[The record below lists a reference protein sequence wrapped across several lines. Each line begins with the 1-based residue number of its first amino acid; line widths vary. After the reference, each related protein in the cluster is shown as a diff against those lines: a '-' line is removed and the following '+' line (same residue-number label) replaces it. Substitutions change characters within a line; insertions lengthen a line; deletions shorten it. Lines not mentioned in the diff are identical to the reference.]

1 MDKLSKENKEYLIKR
16 NTNEYEVVI
25 GLEVHA
31 QVLSESKLFSTSPTK
46 FGSEPNTQVSLVDA
60 AFPGM
65 LPVINEF
72 CIKQAIK
79 TGIGLNAK
87 INKKSIFDRKNYFY
101 ADLPQGYQISQYKN
115 PIVGEGTVTLDLPNG
130 EKKIGIER
138 LHLEQD
144 AGKSIHDIDPN
155 NTLVD
160 LNRSGVALMEI
171 VSKPDLRSLDEVNS
185 YIKKLRSIMRYLGT
199 CDGNMQEGSLRAD
212 VNVSVRKKGSK
223 ELGTRC
229 EIKNVNSI
237 KFMQMAIDY
246 EANRQVDVIE
256 EGGSIY
262 QETRLFDTKKNETR
276 SMRSKEDA
284 HDYRYF
290 PDPDLLPLELDEN
303 FINDIKKNI
312 PELPDEKKKRFI
324 EKFKLSPY
332 EANILVSDI
341 DTSKYFEEV
350 SKNSD
355 VKLATNWITG
365 ELFALLNEKNLEIT
379 ESPISSKNL
388 AKLINLIKKG
398 TISGKIAK
406 TIFEIMSDGDKDPEK
421 IVEEKG
427 LKQQSD
433 PKELEKIITNVLS
446 KNQDKVTQYKSG
458 KEKLFGYFVGEVMK
472 ASKGIANPQ
481 LVNEILKKKLH

>member
-1 MDKLSKENKEYLIKR
+1 MSKNKSEYLINR
-16 NTNEYEVVI
+16 HDNQYEVVI

-31 QVLSESKLFSTSPTK
+31 QVTSQSKLFSTSATK
-46 FGSEPNTQVSLVDA
+46 FGAEPNTQVSLVDA

-72 CIKQAIK
+72 CVKQAIK
-79 TGIGLNAK
+79 TGIGLKAK
-87 INKKSIFDRKNYFY
+87 INKRSVFDRKNYFY
-101 ADLPQGYQISQYKN
+101 ADLPQGYQISQFKD
-115 PIVGEGTVTLDLPNG
+115 PIVGEGKVILDMPDG
-130 EKKIGIER
+130 QKEIGIER

-144 AGKSIHDIDPN
+144 AGKSIHDLDPK
-155 NTLVD
+155 NTFVD

-171 VSKPDLRSLDEVNS
+171 VSKPDLRSPDEVNA

-223 ELGTRC
+223 EFGTRC

-237 KFMQMAIDY
+237 KFMQMAIEY
-246 EANRQVDVIE
+246 EANRQVDLIE
-256 EGGSIY
+256 DGQTID

-290 PDPDLLPLELDEN
+290 PDPDLLPLEVSDDFIEN
-303 FINDIKKNI
+303 LKSEI

-341 DTSKYFEEV
+341 ETSNYFENV
-350 SKNSD
+350 IKKSD
-355 VKLATNWITG
+355 VKLATNWIIG
-365 ELFALLNEKNLEIT
+365 ELFAALNEKNLEIT
-379 ESPISSKNL
+379 ESPISAGNL
-388 AKLINLIKKG
+388 SKLINLIKDG

-406 TIFEIMSDGDKDPEK
+406 TVFEQMMEGDKDPQK

-427 LKQQSD
+427 LKQESD
-433 PKELEKIITNVLS
+433 PKALEALI
-446 KNQDKVTQYKSG
+446 DKVIDDNREKANEYKSG
-458 KEKLFGYFVGEVMK
+458 KVKLFGFFVGQVMK
-472 ASKGIANPQ
+472 VSGGKANPQ
-481 LVNEILKKKLH
+481 LVNEILKKKL

>member
-1 MDKLSKENKEYLIKR
+1 MSKNNGEYLIIR
-16 NTNEYEVVI
+16 NDNKYEVII

-31 QVLSESKLFSTSPTK
+31 QVLSESKLFSTSSTK

-65 LPVINEF
+65 LPVINEH
-72 CIKQAIK
+72 CIKQAVK
-79 TGIGLNAK
+79 TGIGLKAK
-87 INKKSIFDRKNYFY
+87 INKRSIFDRKNYFY

-115 PIVGEGTVTLDLPNG
+115 PIVGEGSVTLDMPNG
-130 EKKIGIER
+130 EKNIGIER

-144 AGKSIHDIDPN
+144 AGKSIHDIDPQ

-171 VSKPDLRSLDEVNS
+171 VSKPDLRSLDEVNA

-212 VNVSVRKKGSK
+212 VNVSVRKKGDK
-223 ELGTRC
+223 KLGTRC

-237 KFMQMAIDY
+237 KFMQMAIDF

-256 EGGSIY
+256 EGGSID

-290 PDPDLLPLELDEN
+290 PDPDLLPLEL
-303 FINDIKKNI
+303 NDNYIDKIKKDI

-341 DTSKYFEEV
+341 EISKYFEEV

-365 ELFALLNEKNLEIT
+365 ELFALLNEKNIEIT

-388 AKLINLIKKG
+388 SKLINLIKDG

-406 TIFEIMSDGDKDPEK
+406 SVFEIMRDGDKDPIT

-433 PKELEKIITNVLS
+433 PKELENLINKVIAENPKNVEA
-446 KNQDKVTQYKSG
+446 YKSG
-458 KEKLFGYFVGEVMK
+458 KDKLFGFFVGQVMK
-472 ASKGIANPQ
+472 NSNGKANPK
-481 LVNEILKKKLH
+481 LVNEILKKKLN